1 MQRMLNFARRQI
13 GKPFSNAGMAR
24 SLILPRQSD
33 GSSWC
38 AAREGAAPRARR
50 IVLRLQLRLPRRRFC
65 AELVAAIL
73 KEGGLMC
80 AAARTPCVE
89 PRSLRPPGRSR
100 DSNPG
105 AATPYSLYK
114 LYSKQAAA
122 TANPYTLRA
131 VGGLTF
137 DSMVSPQARAAPRP
151 SASSSG
157 APFAALCSHPALVA
171 HPRAG
176 QTADSLPPGFKV
188 LSARGQGMGT
198 PGITLSLN
206 SLSSA
211 PR

>member
-1 MQRMLNFARRQI
+1 MLACRGLDDKSSFVADPVGVEVTQRTGRNPQYCYISLGCSHAAAQRMLAFARRQV

-24 SLILPRQSD
+24 SLIMPRQSD
-33 GSSWC
+33 GNSW
-38 AAREGAAPRARR
+38 
-50 IVLRLQLRLPRRRFC
+50 FC

-73 KEGGLMC
+73 KEGQLM
-80 AAARTPCVE
+80 
-89 PRSLRPPGRSR
+89 SS

-114 LYSKQAAA
+114 LYSKQGAA

-137 DSMVSPQARAAPRP
+137 DSMVSPQARVALRP
-151 SASSSG
+151 SASASG
-157 APFAALCSHPALVA
+157 APFAALRSHPALVA

-211 PR
+211 PRS